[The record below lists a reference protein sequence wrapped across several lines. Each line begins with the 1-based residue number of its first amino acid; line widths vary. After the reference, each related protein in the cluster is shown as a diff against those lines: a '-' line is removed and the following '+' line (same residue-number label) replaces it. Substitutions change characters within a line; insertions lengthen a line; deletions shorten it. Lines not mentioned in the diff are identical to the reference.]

1 MAGRDLTFEEMR
13 KPGRVLIDCDRLLEI
28 VPLSRRTIFD
38 MEQRGEFPKRFT
50 LTPRRVAW
58 DLAEVE
64 QWMEDCRS
72 EGRKAR
78 VPGISH
84 NEAVT

>member
-1 MAGRDLTFEEMR
+1 MVKRDLTFEEMK
-13 KPGRVLIDCDRLLEI
+13 KPGRVLIGCDRLLEI
-28 VPLSRRTIFD
+28 VPLSRRTILD
-38 MEQRGEFPKRFT
+38 MEQRGEFPKRFV

-72 EGRKAR
+72 AGKQATI
-78 VPGISH
+78 PGTKTP
-84 NEAVT
+84 EK

>member
-1 MAGRDLTFEEMR
+1 MVKRDLTFEEMK

-28 VPLSRRTIFD
+28 VPLSRRTILD
-38 MEQRGEFPKRFT
+38 MEQRGEFPKRFV

-72 EGRKAR
+72 AGKQATI
-78 VPGISH
+78 PGTKMPE
-84 NEAVT
+84 N

>member
-1 MAGRDLTFEEMR
+1 MTKRDLTFEEMK

-28 VPLSRRTIFD
+28 VPLSRRTILD
-38 MEQRGEFPKRFT
+38 MEQRGEFPKRFV

-64 QWMEDCRS
+64 KWMEDCRS
-72 EGRKAR
+72 AGKQATI
-78 VPGISH
+78 PGTKMPE
-84 NEAVT
+84 N

>member
-1 MAGRDLTFEEMR
+1 MVKRDLTFEEMK
-13 KPGRVLIDCDRLLEI
+13 KPGRVLIGCDQLLEI
-28 VPLSRRTIFD
+28 VPLSRRTILD
-38 MEQRGEFPKRFT
+38 MEQRGEFPKRFV

-72 EGRKAR
+72 AGKQATM
-78 VPGISH
+78 PGAKTP
-84 NEAVT
+84 EK

>member
-1 MAGRDLTFEEMR
+1 MAVRDLTLDEMN
-13 KPGRVLIDCDRLLEI
+13 
-28 VPLSRRTIFD
+28 RTIFD

-64 QWMEDCRS
+64 QWMEGCRS
-72 EGRKAR
+72 EGRKAN
-78 VPGISH
+78 VPGM
-84 NEAVT
+84 

>member
-1 MAGRDLTFEEMR
+1 MTKRDLTFEEMK

-28 VPLSRRTIFD
+28 VPLSRRTILN
-38 MEQRGEFPKRFT
+38 MEQRGEFPQRFV
-50 LTPRRVAW
+50 LTARRVAW

-72 EGRKAR
+72 GRQKAR
-78 VPGISH
+78 IPGTKSPK
-84 NEAVT
+84 E

>member
-1 MAGRDLTFEEMR
+1 MTKRDLTFEEMK
-13 KPGRVLIDCDRLLEI
+13 KPGRVLIGCDRLLEI
-28 VPLSRRTIFD
+28 VPLSRRTILD
-38 MEQRGEFPKRFT
+38 MEQRGEFPKRFV

-72 EGRKAR
+72 GGKQATI
-78 VPGISH
+78 PGTKTP
-84 NEAVT
+84 EK

>member
-1 MAGRDLTFEEMR
+1 MTKRDLTFEEMK

-28 VPLSRRTIFD
+28 VPLSRRTILN

-50 LTPRRVAW
+50 LSARRVAW

-64 QWMEDCRS
+64 AWIDERRS
-72 EGRKAR
+72 GGGKAAF
-78 VPGISH
+78 PGLR
-84 NEAVT
+84 NAER

>member
-1 MAGRDLTFEEMR
+1 MTKRDLTFEEMK

-28 VPLSRRTIFD
+28 VPLSRRTILE
-38 MEQRGEFPKRFT
+38 MEKRGEFPQRFA

-72 EGRKAR
+72 GGRKATM
-78 VPGISH
+78 PGAKPP
-84 NEAVT
+84 EK

>member
-1 MAGRDLTFEEMR
+1 MTKRDLTFEEMK
-13 KPGRVLIDCDRLLEI
+13 KPGRVLIGCDRLLEI
-28 VPLSRRTIFD
+28 VPLSRRTILG
-38 MEQRGEFPKRFT
+38 MEQRGEFPKRFV

-72 EGRKAR
+72 AGKQATI
-78 VPGISH
+78 PGTKTPE
-84 NEAVT
+84 N

>member
-1 MAGRDLTFEEMR
+1 MVKRDLTFEEMK

-28 VPLSRRTIFD
+28 VPLSRRTILD
-38 MEQRGEFPKRFT
+38 MEKRGEFPKRFV
-50 LTPRRVAW
+50 LTARRVAW

-72 EGRKAR
+72 GGKQATM
-78 VPGISH
+78 PGTKTP
-84 NEAVT
+84 EK